1 VIANLKLKL
10 KAFVLRWID
19 STIAALTETRARL
32 GRVELGAVGEQK
44 RRDEMAANIKLLV
57 RIRWAAHTLVPV
69 VLFILGTQGLRLVS
83 PARQFSTTAE
93 YLASLWPNL
102 LLSGSGLAINGVYWW
117 LMLKG
122 KNLRPIAHAQVWLD
136 IGLFSLMIY
145 TTGGIGSPFAFLYV
159 LPILAASML
168 LSFRLSVAAAALATA
183 VQVLQAW
190 LMLNHGNVNE
200 RYFEPLKPVLESNGY
215 VVATVIL
222 NGVLY
227 FLIAVASGVLSQTI
241 HRHEARLAKR
251 ANEATMLYEVSNS
264 LQSVVQ
270 LDEVLDKI
278 MNILV
283 VRLGIDRALM
293 YLMNDAGDG
302 LDLKVV
308 AFHPR
313 FADRPRDDLK
323 VHFPLKREGGL
334 TAICA
339 IEKQAFNVT
348 EPLNHP
354 LINRELAAK
363 IGLNPFA
370 VAPMMARHKVVGVIG
385 IDRKFRN
392 QIITQEEAQTL
403 GITANQAGLTIQQC
417 RLYEASLDQQ

>member
-1 VIANLKLKL
+1 VKGNLRAMFNAFALRKL
-10 KAFVLRWID
+10 D
-19 STIAALTETRARL
+19 STIAALTEARSRL
-32 GRVELGAVGEQK
+32 GEVELGAVGLQK
-44 RRDEMAANIKLLV
+44 RVDEMVANVRLLV
-57 RIRWAAHTLVPV
+57 RIRWVTHTLVPV

-83 PARQFSTTAE
+83 PQRVFTTTGE
-93 YLASLWPNL
+93 YLMSLWPNL
-102 LLSGSGLAINGVYWW
+102 ILASTGLAVNGVYFW
-117 LMLKG
+117 LIRKG
-122 KNLRPIAHAQVWLD
+122 KSLRPIAHAQVWLD

-168 LSFRLSVAAAALATA
+168 LSFRLSVAAATLATA
-183 VQVLQAW
+183 VLGFQAW
-190 LMLNHGNVNE
+190 LQMHHVVNE
-200 RYFEPLKPVLESNGY
+200 RYFEPLKPVLESRGY
-215 VVATVIL
+215 VIATVIL

-227 FLIAVASGVLSQTI
+227 FLIAIASGVLSRTI

-251 ANEATMLYEVSNS
+251 ANEATMLYEVSSS
-264 LQSVVQ
+264 LQSAVH

-283 VRLGIDRALM
+283 VRLDIDRALM
-293 YLMNDAGDG
+293 YLMNEAGDG

-313 FADRPRDDLK
+313 FADRPRDDLR

-348 EPLNHP
+348 DPLNHP
-354 LINRELAAK
+354 HINRELAAR

-370 VAPMMARHKVVGVIG
+370 LAPMMARQTVIGVIG

-403 GITANQAGLTIQQC
+403 GIAANQSGLTIQEC
-417 RLYEASLDQQ
+417 RLYEASLHT